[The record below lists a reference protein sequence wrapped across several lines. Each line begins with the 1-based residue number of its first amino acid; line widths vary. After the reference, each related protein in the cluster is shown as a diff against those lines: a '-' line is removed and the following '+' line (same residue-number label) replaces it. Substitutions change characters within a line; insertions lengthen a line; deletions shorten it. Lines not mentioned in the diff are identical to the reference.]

1 MFIINVREFLD
12 GFFDCERTI
21 NTYHKLNTYYAKFFN
36 ASEFV
41 YILQKSL
48 KGT

>member
-1 MFIINVREFLD
+1 MLGNFSMVSLI
-12 GFFDCERTI
+12 DCERTI
-21 NTYHKLNTYYAKFFN
+21 NTYRKLNTYYAKFFN